1 MSPREAL
8 YALPS
13 AAYAF
18 LRLPVRRPR
27 RETAVRAERAARPRH
42 PAEAAPIFVAC
53 CEMWWLTSGRHHE
66 RTCHIVSGEIDQ

>member
-1 MSPREAL
+1 M
-8 YALPS
+8 
-13 AAYAF
+13 
-18 LRLPVRRPR
+18 
-27 RETAVRAERAARPRH
+27 RAERAARPRH